1 MSRRHEHGYNRPL
14 FEPPE
19 PGMNA
24 DPLVVTLLIAA
35 GYLLGSISS
44 AVLVCRALRR
54 TDPRTDGS
62 RNPGAT
68 NVLRI
73 AGRDAA
79 VLTLIGDVL
88 KGVLAVMLARALSDE
103 PVAWALAGAG
113 AFFGHLYPVF
123 FGFIGG
129 KGVATALGA
138 IAATTPWA
146 GLLTAVTWLAMVG
159 LTRISSLG
167 ALTAFALA
175 PLYVGLTTTAGAGLV
190 IVTAI
195 ISIALVWRHRGN
207 IRNLLAG
214 TER

>member
-1 MSRRHEHGYNRPL
+1 MSRRHGHAYNRSL
-14 FEPPE
+14 FDPPE
-19 PGMNA
+19 SGVNA
-24 DPLVVTLLIAA
+24 EPLILTLLIVA
-35 GYLLGSISS
+35 GYVLGSISS
-44 AVLVCRALRR
+44 AVLVCRALGR

-79 VLTLIGDVL
+79 GLTLTGDLL
-88 KGVLAVMLARALSDE
+88 KGVLAVALARALSDE
-103 PVAWALAGAG
+103 PLAWALAGAA

-138 IAATTPWA
+138 LAAATPWA
-146 GLLTAVTWLAMVG
+146 GLLTAATWLAIVAV
-159 LTRISSLG
+159 TRISSLG

-175 PLYVGLTTTAGAGLV
+175 PVYVGLTSASVGVV
-190 IVTAI
+190 IVIAL
-195 ISIALVWRHRGN
+195 ISIALFWRHRSN
-207 IRNLLAG
+207 IRNLLTG
-214 TER
+214 SER